1 MINSMQVM
9 DLPSFEGRLIT
20 EEDKP
25 IIAEMIAGDPL
36 FPSLDS
42 LDPNT
47 DFTANV
53 YATSR
58 IFKRKSDGVD
68 VAWALSHRTG
78 GLLLLSKVVVHP
90 NYRRQGILTTLRRE
104 HEQFVKSN
112 FTSEIDT
119 LGVHYLSER
128 VKSGNTFDSTN
139 TDRATNKPYKELFKN
154 REEGHATVLEMINTE
169 DL

>member
-20 EEDKP
+20 EEDKT
-25 IIAEMIAGDPL
+25 IITEMIAGDPL

-42 LDPNT
+42 LDPDT
-47 DFTANV
+47 DFTRNG

-58 IFKRKSDGVD
+58 IFRRKSDGVD
-68 VAWALSHRTG
+68 VAWALSNRVG
-78 GLLLLSKVVVHP
+78 GLLLITKVVVHP
-90 NYRRQGILTTLRRE
+90 NYRRQGVLTALRRE
-104 HEQFVKSN
+104 HEQFVKVN
-112 FTSEIDT
+112 FQSDIDT

-128 VKSGNTFDSTN
+128 IRSGNTFDGTN
-139 TDRATNKPYKELFKN
+139 TERALNKPYKELL
-154 REEGHATVLEMINTE
+154 RDEEKGYETILEMIDTK